1 MTEEV
6 VAGRVRSADGTLIAY
21 EVTGAGPAVILV
33 DAAGCYRGLGP
44 SASLGRRLAADFR
57 VLTYDR
63 RGRGESTNTMPYAVT
78 REVEDIAA
86 LIEAVGGSASLY
98 GYSSGA
104 VLALHAAASGL
115 AVRRLVLNEPPLD
128 VVGEPP
134 PVSSL
139 EIEVADL
146 VAAGRPGDAVEHFQR
161 SIGMPDEY
169 LEGIR
174 EAPYWPALERL
185 APTLVYDL
193 AITRTLPADR
203 LTSVTV
209 PTLVV
214 ECDASSSDL
223 RGWAHA
229 VTDTLPEAWLRT
241 LPGEWHGVLEADL
254 ARELRSFLGDG
265 ALPYS
270 RP

>member
-1 MTEEV
+1 MTDGV
-6 VAGRVRSADGTLIAY
+6 TVDRVQSADGTLIAY
-21 EVTGAGPAVILV
+21 EISGAGPPVILV
-33 DAAGCYRGLGP
+33 DAAGCHRGLGP
-44 SASLGRRLAADFR
+44 SASLARRLEADFT

-63 RGRGESTNTMPYAVT
+63 RGRGDSTDTMPYSVN

-86 LIEAVGGSASLY
+86 LIGAVGGMASLY

-104 VLALHAAASGL
+104 VLALHAAASRL
-115 AVRRLVLNEPPLD
+115 PVVRLVLNEPPLD
-128 VVGEPP
+128 VAGGSP

-139 EIEVADL
+139 EIEVAEL

-161 SIGMPDEY
+161 SIGVPDEY
-169 LEGIR
+169 LEGMR
-174 EAPYWPALERL
+174 DAPYWPAMERL

-214 ECDASSSDL
+214 ESDTSSSDL
-223 RGWAHA
+223 RGWARD
-229 VTDTLPEAWLRT
+229 VTDALPAARLRT
-241 LPGEWHGVLEADL
+241 LPGEWHGVPEADL
-254 ARELRSFLGDG
+254 ARELRDFL
-265 ALPYS
+265 AE
-270 RP
+270 